1 MALSG
6 SGQRAKVGAKL
17 EGGRAK
23 DPYMGCH
30 KRCEEG
36 QKKEMS
42 RAELCKG
49 FSNFFSIPFLRLILG
64 VVFSR
69 CLSPPLLA
77 AVLRPV

>member
-1 MALSG
+1 MEGSDNKLKRKSPATLVKATCCAMIFQELMALSG

-36 QKKEMS
+36 QKRDEPS
-42 RAELCKG
+42 
-49 FSNFFSIPFLRLILG
+49 
-64 VVFSR
+64 
-69 CLSPPLLA
+69 
-77 AVLRPV
+77 